1 MKELFTKERYVNCII
16 SNNEDFYILTKK
28 KGVRLYDFNHNLL
41 KSFPL
46 TEIVRLCLSSDD
58 KLLFCA
64 KLDKGFIYQIDLK
77 LDKIEKISIYK
88 NGKNNI
94 EGMYP
99 FLNDKILFT
108 VSETIKYTDY
118 EYERNLFKIQ
128 YNYTNKEK
136 EIFHYPKYCIS
147 NQELVTDG
155 KVYMLITFYKNYRGE
170 GRENYIYSFDG
181 KEIKKDDE
189 IQFDYEQGDFL
200 YFEGSPTGKYY
211 YTVTY
216 TNEEI
221 DNRQPHDL
229 YNRKMIIWERESSK
243 CIGQIEVT
251 SIPGTTYGKFFNFCG
266 KECIRYMDYE
276 YNTYLYD
283 FIDKKLIKKFP
294 EMIWKIQ
301 SSQKHNIVFMEK
313 LVLKGAYSVPAISA
327 YEIFNED

>member
-136 EIFHYPKYCIS
+136 EIFHYPKYCTS
-147 NQELVTDG
+147 NQELVTER
-155 KVYMLITFYKNYRGE
+155 KIYIQISFLIKQS
-170 GRENYIYSFDG
+170 RESIENHIYSFDG
-181 KEIKKDDE
+181 KKIKKDDE

-200 YFEGSPTGKYY
+200 YFDGSPTGKYY
-211 YTVTY
+211 YTVTESY
-216 TNEEI
+216 EDCRDPYEV
-221 DNRQPHDL
+221 
-229 YNRKMIIWERESSK
+229 YNRIMFVWETLTNK
-243 CIGQIEVT
+243 CIDQIEVMCYDGT
-251 SIPGTTYGKFFNFCG
+251 SFGKFFNFCG

-327 YEIFNED
+327 YEI